1 MRYSGFILSL
11 AMLILPG
18 IAAAQSGS
26 DLNIDYSHTV
36 TGRGTILT
44 DYQMG
49 TDTSSEA
56 SGAIRGTGDVV
67 NNYFFSTNN
76 SSLFT
81 VEDQFQLSKNPE
93 DSAASKVR
101 ISRPKY
107 PSWPGKAGSFRLTG
121 TKWAG
126 NVEVAALEGSAKK
139 AALKKKAEDGASGGK
154 FEFNGAGLEGTVP
167 AKAVT
172 TISDPAELDVNAA
185 LAVGGPRSDQSFS
198 YRSIWQSSRNVT
210 VRSSVGQPHDMLY
223 EDDAWIAGNSTGKK
237 NLKIY

>member
-1 MRYSGFILSL
+1 MRYSGCILSL
-11 AMLILPG
+11 AVFLLLG
-18 IAAAQSGS
+18 TAAAQSGS
-26 DLNIDYSHTV
+26 DLKIDYSHTV
-36 TGRGTILT
+36 IGTGTILT

-49 TDTSSEA
+49 TDASSEA

-76 SSLFT
+76 STLFT
-81 VEDQFQLSKNPE
+81 VEDQFQLSKKPE
-93 DSAASKVR
+93 QSAARKVKT
-101 ISRPKY
+101 SRPKY
-107 PSWPGKAGSFRLTG
+107 PKWPGKAGSFRLTG
-121 TKWAG
+121 TKWAE
-126 NVEVAALEGSAKK
+126 NIEVEAFGDSEKK
-139 AALKKKAEDGASGGK
+139 APSKRTQGASGGK
-154 FEFNGAGLEGTVP
+154 FEFNGAGLEGTMP

-172 TISDPAELDVNAA
+172 AISDPAELDVNAA

-210 VRSSVGQPHDMLY
+210 VKSSVGQPHEMLY

>member
-1 MRYSGFILSL
+1 YSGCVLSL
-11 AMLILPG
+11 AVFLLLG
-18 IAAAQSGS
+18 AAAAQSGS
-26 DLNIDYSHTV
+26 DLNIDYSHSV
-36 TGRGTILT
+36 TGTGTILT

-49 TDTSSEA
+49 TDASSEA

-76 SSLFT
+76 STLFT
-81 VEDQFQLSKNPE
+81 VEDQFQLSKKPE
-93 DSAASKVR
+93 QSAARTVKT
-101 ISRPKY
+101 SRPKY
-107 PSWPGKAGSFRLTG
+107 PQWPGKAGSFRLTG

-126 NVEVAALEGSAKK
+126 NIEVAAFGDSAKK
-139 AALKKKAEDGASGGK
+139 APSKKKAGDASGGK

-198 YRSIWQSSRNVT
+198 YRSIWQTSRNVT
-210 VRSSVGQPHDMLY
+210 VKSSIGQPHEMLY
-223 EDDAWIAGNSTGKK
+223 EDDAWIAGDTTGKK
-237 NLKIY
+237 NLKVY

>member
-1 MRYSGFILSL
+1 MRYSVCALSL
-11 AMLILPG
+11 AVFFLLG
-18 IAAAQSGS
+18 AAAAQSGS
-26 DLNIDYSHTV
+26 DLNIDYSHSV
-36 TGRGTILT
+36 TGTGTILT

-49 TDTSSEA
+49 TDASSEA

-76 SSLFT
+76 STLFT
-81 VEDQFQLSKNPE
+81 VEDQFQLSKKPE
-93 DSAASKVR
+93 QTAAGKVKA
-101 ISRPKY
+101 SRPKY
-107 PSWPGKAGSFRLTG
+107 PKWPGKAGNFRLTG

-126 NVEVAALEGSAKK
+126 NVEVTAFGGSAKK
-139 AALKKKAEDGASGGK
+139 APSKKKGGNGASGGT
-154 FEFNGAGLEGTVP
+154 FEFNGAGLDGTIP
-167 AKAVT
+167 AKAIT

-210 VRSSVGQPHDMLY
+210 VKSSVGQPHEMLY
-223 EDDAWIAGNSTGKK
+223 EDDAWIDGNSTGKK